1 MKNKLQKIIKHIK
14 TMFYNISL
22 CVSLKKDST
31 NVEKNKK
38 NSKFVDNF
46 DYNEIILKYYNG
58 DKHKFMCEKTEYNK
72 KLDRIRD
79 LVDMTKSRV
88 IGYSEFVEL
97 QNLLDELNI
106 INKDKFDEMLSLYK
120 YDFEK
125 LYENIVDDEDKS
137 KIDKIKTS
145 EIIGNIS
152 GSTLH
157 TEYKFIND
165 YSGFLKNVKREK

>member
-14 TMFYNISL
+14 TMFYNLLL
-22 CVSLKKDST
+22 CVSLKKEST
-31 NVEKNKK
+31 NVEKNEK
-38 NSKFVDNF
+38 NCKFVNNF
-46 DYNEIILKYYNG
+46 DDIIIKYYNG
-58 DKHKFMCEKTEYNK
+58 DKQKFMDEKTEYNK

-79 LVDMTKSRV
+79 LVNMTKSRL

-106 INKDKFDEMLSLYK
+106 INKEKFNEMLSLYK

-125 LYENIVDDEDKS
+125 LYENIIDDEDKS

-152 GSTLH
+152 GSTLQ
-157 TEYKFIND
+157 TEYKFINN
-165 YSGFLKNVKREK
+165 YSEFLKKVKREK